1 MKFNFKENF
10 LVNKNILVTGASQG
24 IGKEVALELSNYGAN
39 IILLGRNEDALDS
52 LYDEIQEKYNTK
64 PIILKCDLNL
74 LNENKSQ
81 EIANIISE
89 DFECL
94 DGIIHNA
101 AMLGKMSSINDY
113 DLDTWQKV
121 LNTNVTSSYLLT
133 KYLSPMMFESGNP
146 RIIFTSSGVAI
157 KGRAFWGAYAVS
169 KSAVK
174 SLSEILQ
181 EELESISNIKVFNF
195 DPGATRTAM
204 RAFAYP
210 AENPKDLKKA
220 TSLLKYYLWMFS
232 EESEMGSNRYIEFN
246 KINS

>member
-64 PIILKCDLNL
+64 PMILKCDLNL

-181 EELESISNIKVFNF
+181 EELEPISNIKVFNF

-220 TSLLKYYLWMFS
+220 ISLLKYYLWMFS

>member
-64 PIILKCDLNL
+64 PMILKCDLNL

-94 DGIIHNA
+94 DGIIYNA

-181 EELESISNIKVFNF
+181 EELEPISNIKVFNF

-220 TSLLKYYLWMFS
+220 ISLLKYYLWMFS

>member
-113 DLDTWQKV
+113 DLET
-121 LNTNVTSSYLLT
+121 
-133 KYLSPMMFESGNP
+133 
-146 RIIFTSSGVAI
+146 
-157 KGRAFWGAYAVS
+157 
-169 KSAVK
+169 
-174 SLSEILQ
+174 
-181 EELESISNIKVFNF
+181 
-195 DPGATRTAM
+195 
-204 RAFAYP
+204 
-210 AENPKDLKKA
+210 
-220 TSLLKYYLWMFS
+220 
-232 EESEMGSNRYIEFN
+232 
-246 KINS
+246 

>member
-64 PIILKCDLNL
+64 PMILKCDLNL

-181 EELESISNIKVFNF
+181 EELEPISKIKVFNF

-210 AENPKDLKKA
+210 AENPNDLKKA
-220 TSLLKYYLWMFS
+220 ISLLKYYLWMFS

>member
-146 RIIFTSSGVAI
+146 RIIFTSSGVGI

>member
-133 KYLSPMMFESGNP
+133 KYLSPMMFESANP

-220 TSLLKYYLWMFS
+220 TSLLKYYLWIFS

>member
-64 PIILKCDLNL
+64 PMILKCDLNL

-133 KYLSPMMFESGNP
+133 KYLPPMMFESGNP

-181 EELESISNIKVFNF
+181 EELEPISKIKVFNF

-220 TSLLKYYLWMFS
+220 ISLLKYYLWMFS

>member
-64 PIILKCDLNL
+64 PMILKCDLNL

-181 EELESISNIKVFNF
+181 EELEPISKIKVFNF

-220 TSLLKYYLWMFS
+220 ISLLKYYLWMFS